1 MRSYVP
7 NAAAVREQMLRQ
19 IGAGSVEELFGDIP
33 AALRLDRPLNLPE
46 GKSEQEVRRLFAA
59 YRADTQADRPVF
71 RGAGAYRH
79 YIPAAVPQLASISSF
94 YTAYTPYQPEMSQ
107 GMLQAIF
114 EYQTYICQLTGMDA
128 SNASVYDGATA
139 AAEALLMLRDI
150 KRKAAKVLYS
160 AGLHP
165 HVRQVLKTY
174 ARFAG
179 VELVQVGLDSQGL
192 VDLDDLAAKGR
203 DAAGFIAAQ
212 PGFYGTIDNLPA
224 IADAVHAAGGLLVA
238 YVNPIAMGC
247 LKRPGDCG
255 ADIAVGDGQ
264 PLGLPLN
271 FGGPYLGFMAVKT
284 KYIRNLP
291 GRIAG
296 QTQDAQGRRVFVL
309 TLQAR
314 EQHIR
319 RDKASSN
326 ICSNQALCALTAS
339 VYLALMGPEGLK
351 EAADQC
357 MQKAHYLARGIQ
369 AIKGMRLRYN
379 APFFHEFAVDSDVAP
394 EAVDAALRARGI
406 LGGAPLSL
414 FDPNDKGILYCA
426 TEMNTREEMD
436 ALLSALSEVAK

>member
-33 AALRLDRPLNLPE
+33 AALRLERPLHLPE
-46 GKSEQEVRRLFAA
+46 GKSEQEVRRCLRPTAE
-59 YRADTQADRPVF
+59 TQADQPVF

-79 YIPAAVPQLASISSF
+79 YIPAAVPQLASIASF

-179 VELVQVGLDSQGL
+179 IELAEVALNDQGL
-192 VDLDDLAAKGR
+192 VDLSDLAAKGQ

-224 IADAVHAAGGLLVA
+224 IADAVHAFGGLLVA
-238 YVNPIAMGC
+238 YVNPIAMGA

-264 PLGLPLN
+264 PLGLPLS
-271 FGGPYLGFMAVKT
+271 FGGPYLGFMAAKA